1 MDLLQSF
8 SCRTT
13 CSQETESGKSK
24 IYNIKIGRCRGR
36 QGLKVANL
44 RKSCKAQQRWHNLLK
59 YHGSTCMKVLRDYCK
74 YSQHGTLANRMLGIE
89 DSILKRRKQWR
100 MLCLTGDSKQ

>member
-36 QGLKVANL
+36 QGLKVTNL
-44 RKSCKAQQRWHNLLK
+44 RKSCKAQQRWRNLLK
-59 YHGSTCMKVLRDYCK
+59 YHGSTCMKVLRDYCE
-74 YSQHGTLANRMLGIE
+74 HGEDCTLARGMLGIE
-89 DSILKRRKQWR
+89 DSILKCSKQWR
-100 MLCLTGDSKQ
+100 MLCLTRDAKQ